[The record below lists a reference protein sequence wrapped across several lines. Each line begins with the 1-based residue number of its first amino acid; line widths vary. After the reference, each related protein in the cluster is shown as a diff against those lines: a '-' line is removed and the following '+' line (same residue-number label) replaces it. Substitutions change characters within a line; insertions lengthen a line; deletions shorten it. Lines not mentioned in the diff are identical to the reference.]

1 MLTLTFWKISK
12 ANEMMLVVT
21 GEKNIFNDDVT
32 N

>member
-1 MLTLTFWKISK
+1 MLTLTLKISK

>member
-1 MLTLTFWKISK
+1 MLTLTYWKISK

-21 GEKNIFNDDVT
+21 GEKSIFNDDVT